1 MLGVDN
7 SMEDRDRKI
16 IDSAIKDLRPPVF
29 PQNYILEYCD
39 VLDEYGYL
47 IGMYFITLEV
57 QFYRRNINEKLRH
70 IFGFF

>member
-7 SMEDRDRKI
+7 SMEDRDRNK
-16 IDSAIKDLRPPVF
+16 IDSAIKALKPPVI
-29 PQNYILEYCD
+29 PQDYILEYCY
-39 VLDEYGYL
+39 VLDKYGYF

-70 IFGFF
+70 LFAFF